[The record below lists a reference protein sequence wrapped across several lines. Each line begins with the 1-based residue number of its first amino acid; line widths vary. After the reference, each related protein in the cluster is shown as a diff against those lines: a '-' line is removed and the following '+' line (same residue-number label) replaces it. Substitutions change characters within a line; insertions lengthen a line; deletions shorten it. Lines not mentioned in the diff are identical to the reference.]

1 MFSEKYS
8 LYFIDESHEGN
19 YEKMLKDFRSAEQLS
34 DYRCAIYIVSLPEI
48 YSRID
53 GIAGGEQPLE
63 WVYAVKG
70 KYIEM
75 YDEETD
81 EEYLEY
87 YYEVLRE
94 KDGSPDYSDAYYS
107 LPVSYRTIVN
117 IVEGLFTDKHKA
129 FRIMAAITDFDDSL
143 FEVLIQALKIR
154 REKDAELFSIL

>member
-8 LYFIDESHEGN
+8 LYFIDECHEGN

-48 YSRID
+48 YSRIE
-53 GIAGGEQPLE
+53 GIAGGEQPHE

-70 KYIEM
+70 EYIEM

-87 YYEVLRE
+87 YFNILRE

-107 LPVSYRTIVN
+107 LPSSYKLLVN
-117 IVEGLFTDKHKA
+117 IVEELVTYRHRA
-129 FRIMAAITDFDDSL
+129 FRIMDAITDFDDSL

-154 REKDAELFSIL
+154 REKDAELFPNL